1 VKDRKL
7 LMIPGAIEFTP
18 EVMQA
23 MGMPTTSHVA
33 PKFIEVFGQA
43 LERLGDFFLCPH
55 GQLFVVAGSGS
66 LAMDIADAN
75 LVEPGDKGIVIN
87 TSYLSDRMGAISER
101 CGAHVI
107 QAEVYIIVVVGA
119 KGLGPAG
126 VQDDELHTLDRP
138 IPDARRAGL
147 D

>member
-1 VKDRKL
+1 
-7 LMIPGAIEFTP
+7 
-18 EVMQA
+18 
-23 MGMPTTSHVA
+23 
-33 PKFIEVFGQA
+33 
-43 LERLGDFFLCPH
+43 
-55 GQLFVVAGSGS
+55 
-66 LAMDIADAN
+66 MDIGAAN

-87 TSYLSDRMGAISER
+87 TGYFSDRMGAILER

-107 QAEVYIIVVVGA
+107 QADVYIIVVVGA

-138 IPDARRAGL
+138 FPDATGDGL